1 MIGWKE
7 LVIILVIVVLVF
19 GTKKLANLGKDL
31 GSAVG
36 GFKKGLKE
44 GEEAARLGNDADA
57 EAAKAKADAAARE
70 GGGQG

>member
-7 LVIILVIVVLVF
+7 LVVILIVAILVF
-19 GTKKLANLGKDL
+19 GTSKLKNLGKDL
-31 GSAVG
+31 GGAIG

-44 GEEAARLGNDADA
+44 GEDAARLEQDAAAAAA
-57 EAAKAKADAAARE
+57 EKAKADARE